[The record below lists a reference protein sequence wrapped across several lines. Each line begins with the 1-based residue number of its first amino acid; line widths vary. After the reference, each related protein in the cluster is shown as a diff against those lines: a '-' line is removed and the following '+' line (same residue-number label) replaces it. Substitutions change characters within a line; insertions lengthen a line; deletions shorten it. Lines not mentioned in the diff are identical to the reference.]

1 MKKTTALMLAILMIV
16 GAVMLIA
23 SCENGETPEKTTE
36 ATTTG
41 TPAEPEK
48 TEATTVGG
56 MTSTEPFSTSESTQ
70 GGTQQVPT
78 ETTSGG
84 GTTPSGD
91 GYSKP
96 EGYLDIDFGG
106 RTFTFVTTNDD
117 DVGYQTAWQIE
128 SESRTGGSIVNT
140 AIYDRNQVMKRLY
153 NCEIKAIMG
162 DATTLIAND
171 INSGTNDYDFGSK
184 QYLWFRTDNK
194 NGYYINLYD
203 LDLDMSIDGWNK
215 TLFEQLTVIDKNGV
229 DKLYTLDAD
238 FNLTTFGCTW
248 VLFCNLDL
256 YNQNF
261 TESIFDIVEHG
272 EWTMDKMMEM
282 VSVCAKDDGDQ
293 VWTGGSDVFGLMT
306 TSHNAFGLITS
317 GGIRTVSYGADH
329 SITTSVDQILSNDAI
344 GVIDKAAQLCS
355 TDGVYIGS
363 YTINQD
369 SFIAGK
375 SLFIG
380 EVMQYANDRL
390 SKVDN
395 INATIIPEPLYSSE
409 TQDKYTL
416 YVNNKAS
423 TYLVS
428 KNACGG
434 DKKMIADFLNVFV
447 YHSNKIV
454 YPEFLKH
461 YGQVCCND
469 ERTVDMLKIITQGV
483 VYDYSYY
490 GAGGTVMGQIAEMIH
505 SGKNQLSRAANSLQ
519 KTLQNALTTY
529 IDDMTASE

>member
-1 MKKTTALMLAILMIV
+1 MKKIISLTVAVLMLAFAAAL
-16 GAVMLIA
+16 AV
-23 SCENGETPEKTTE
+23 SCESGEPV
-36 ATTTG
+36 ATTAATEG
-41 TPAEPEK
+41 TKAETK
-48 TEATTVGG
+48 
-56 MTSTEPFSTSESTQ
+56 
-70 GGTQQVPT
+70 PT
-78 ETTSGG
+78 ETSASGTAAEPVSTTAATTAATTPIATTASTSGG

-96 EGYLDIDFGG
+96 DGYYDVDFGG
-106 RTFTFVTTNDD
+106 RTFTFVTTNDT

-128 SESRTGGSIVNT
+128 AESRTGGTIVNT
-140 AIYDRNQVMKRLY
+140 AIYDRNAAMKKLY

-171 INSGTNDYDFGSK
+171 VNSGTNEYDFGSK

-194 NGYYINLYD
+194 NGYYLNLYD

-215 TLFEQLTVIDKNGV
+215 TLFDQLTVRDKNGNK
-229 DKLYTLDAD
+229 KLYTLDAD

-261 TESIFDIVEHG
+261 SDSIFDIVERG
-272 EWTMDKMMEM
+272 EWTMDKMIE
-282 VSVCAKDDGDQ
+282 VISAASQDNGDQ
-293 VWTGGSDVFGLMT
+293 TWTPGEDIFGLMT
-306 TSHNAFGLITS
+306 TKHNAFGLITS
-317 GGIRTVSYGADH
+317 GGIRTVGYDSDNNMIISAE
-329 SITTSVDQILSNDAI
+329 QILANNAVD
-344 GVIDKAAQLCS
+344 VVDKGAELCAL
-355 TDGVYIGS
+355 DGVYIGS
-363 YTINQD
+363 YELNQD
-369 SFIAGK
+369 SFLAGK
-375 SLFIG
+375 TLFLG

-395 INATIIPEPLYSSE
+395 VNATIIPEPLYSS
-409 TQDKYTL
+409 TQDKYTF

-428 KNACGG
+428 KNAAGG
-434 DKKMIADFLNVFV
+434 DKKMVSDFLNVFV

-469 ERTVDMLKIITQGV
+469 ERTVDMLKIVTQGV

-490 GAGGTVMGQIAEMIH
+490 GASGSVMGLIAEMMH
-505 SGKNQLSRAANSLQ
+505 TGKNELNRAANKYQ
-519 KTLQNALTTY
+519 KTLQNAFDTY
-529 IDDMTASE
+529 LDDMTASE

>member
-36 ATTTG
+36 STTAG

-48 TEATTVGG
+48 TEATIMGG
-56 MTSTEPFSTSESTQ
+56 MTSTEPISTSESTQ

-215 TLFEQLTVIDKNGV
+215 TLFEQLTVRDKNGV

-317 GGIRTVSYGADH
+317 GGIRTVSYDADH

-355 TDGVYIGS
+355 MDGVYIGS